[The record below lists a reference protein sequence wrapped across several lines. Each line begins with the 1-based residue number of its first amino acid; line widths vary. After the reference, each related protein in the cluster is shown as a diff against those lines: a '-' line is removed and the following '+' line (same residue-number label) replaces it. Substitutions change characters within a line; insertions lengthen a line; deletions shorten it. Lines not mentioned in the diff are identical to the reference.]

1 MKRYLIQRSLLFLP
15 TLFGAL
21 TLVFFL
27 IHLVPG
33 DPIEIMLGETAS
45 AADKEELR
53 RSLALDQ
60 PLMVQY
66 RNFLTGLLSGDLGR
80 SLYEQSG
87 VTDLIRT
94 RLPATIELTLCAM
107 AMAIIISFPLATLAA
122 VNKGSW
128 IDRGSLLFSLL
139 GLSLPN
145 FWLGPLLM
153 IIFSIQLGWTPVSG
167 RGGIDHLLLPSLTL
181 GLGMA
186 AILTRILRTSLLQ
199 VTNEDYVRT
208 AHAKGLSEKV
218 VWFKHTL
225 RNALLSV
232 ITIMSL
238 QVGSLLSGSIITET
252 IFSWPGIGR
261 LTVQA
266 IQSRDY
272 PLVQGCVLVIATS
285 YLLVNLLTDIFYQ
298 LADPRITYGK

>member
-87 VTDLIRT
+87 TQLKMVASPLYHRLHIVQLRVMHRLTGEDRFARFADRWESYGRSRTKRT
-94 RLPATIELTLCAM
+94 RALCYKTA
-107 AMAIIISFPLATLAA
+107 FKLA
-122 VNKGSW
+122 
-128 IDRGSLLFSLL
+128 
-139 GLSLPN
+139 
-145 FWLGPLLM
+145 
-153 IIFSIQLGWTPVSG
+153 
-167 RGGIDHLLLPSLTL
+167 
-181 GLGMA
+181 
-186 AILTRILRTSLLQ
+186 
-199 VTNEDYVRT
+199 Y
-208 AHAKGLSEKV
+208 
-218 VWFKHTL
+218 
-225 RNALLSV
+225 
-232 ITIMSL
+232 
-238 QVGSLLSGSIITET
+238 
-252 IFSWPGIGR
+252 
-261 LTVQA
+261 
-266 IQSRDY
+266 Y
-272 PLVQGCVLVIATS
+272 
-285 YLLVNLLTDIFYQ
+285 
-298 LADPRITYGK
+298 